1 MTTLKFKAAVN
12 LASELLQGA
21 GMNTDDANVSADCI
35 VASDAWGIGSHGL
48 MRLPFYL
55 ERLKAGGINPNAK
68 LKEITN
74 LPSLRI
80 FDGEKGMGHW
90 QLKKAAE
97 VAANIADTQGI
108 AAVGIGNSNH
118 CGALGIYVWP
128 MLEKNLVGIIFSTGP
143 AVMPPWGGNK
153 PLLSTSPLAAGI
165 PTNPATIIDLATS
178 AVARGKIAAK
188 AQKNEELE
196 PGWAFDENGAPTIDA
211 KVALKGMLA
220 PLCPYGQ
227 VGDTLWVRETW
238 AKIIT
243 PEGKDAFVYRADDEY
258 YKDTIS
264 DWKGWKP
271 SIFMPK
277 EACRLVLKI
286 TNVRAE
292 RLNDISDTD
301 AISEGIAISSRFGN
315 EVNQWIDYI
324 DGNGTPSPVYSFQT
338 LWQSINGEKSWNE
351 NPFVWVIEFR
361 KIK

>member
-1 MTTLKFKAAVN
+1 MKFKAAVI

-21 GMNTDDANVSADCI
+21 GMNTDDANVSANCI

-80 FDGEKGMGHW
+80 FDGERGMGHW

-97 VAANIADTQGI
+97 VAAKIADTQGI

-128 MLEKNLVGIIFSTGP
+128 MLEQNQVGIVFSTGP

-165 PTNPATIIDLATS
+165 PTHPATVIDLATS

-188 AQKNEELE
+188 AQKNEVLE
-196 PGWAFDENGAPTIDA
+196 AGWAFDENGHPTTDA
-211 KVALKGMLA
+211 KEALK
-220 PLCPYGQ
+220 
-227 VGDTLWVRETW
+227 
-238 AKIIT
+238 KI
-243 PEGKDAFVYRADDEY
+243 
-258 YKDTIS
+258 S
-264 DWKGWKP
+264 
-271 SIFMPK
+271 
-277 EACRLVLKI
+277 
-286 TNVRAE
+286 
-292 RLNDISDTD
+292 
-301 AISEGIAISSRFGN
+301 ISSDHEPLRSKLL
-315 EVNQWIDYI
+315 EL
-324 DGNGTPSPVYSFQT
+324 PSQT
-338 LWQSINGEKSWNE
+338 LS
-351 NPFVWVIEFR
+351 
-361 KIK
+361 KILSKFLSVTAILSSCSLRTAGDCPCFKLPSTDCKASNS

>member
-1 MTTLKFKAAVN
+1 MFSTPMMQSILRGTKTQTRRVLKPQPLVHN
-12 LASELLQGA
+12 
-21 GMNTDDANVSADCI
+21 
-35 VASDAWGIGSHGL
+35 
-48 MRLPFYL
+48 
-55 ERLKAGGINPNAK
+55 
-68 LKEITN
+68 
-74 LPSLRI
+74 
-80 FDGEKGMGHW
+80 
-90 QLKKAAE
+90 E
-97 VAANIADTQGI
+97 VIKMP
-108 AAVGIGNSNH
+108 
-118 CGALGIYVWP
+118 LGISEYA
-128 MLEKNLVGIIFSTGP
+128 KIIKQYSNKGYTQIYTDGP
-143 AVMPPWGGNK
+143 
-153 PLLSTSPLAAGI
+153 
-165 PTNPATIIDLATS
+165 
-178 AVARGKIAAK
+178 
-188 AQKNEELE
+188 
-196 PGWAFDENGAPTIDA
+196 
-211 KVALKGMLA
+211 LKGMLA

-264 DWKGWKP
+264 DWQGWKP